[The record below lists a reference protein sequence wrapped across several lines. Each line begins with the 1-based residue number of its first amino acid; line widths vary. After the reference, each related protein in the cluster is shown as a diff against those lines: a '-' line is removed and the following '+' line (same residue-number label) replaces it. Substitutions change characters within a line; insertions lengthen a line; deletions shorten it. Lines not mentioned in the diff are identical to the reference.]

1 MKARHLLLS
10 VIAMLLAGCG
20 LIAPPLSW
28 SCAPVAPIPH
38 HGEEGLS
45 VFGGGQVGQPSLL
58 FLDEDVRGWK
68 MTRSSYFYGRGQI
81 GVSGQ
86 WGLLRTNFSVW
97 GAGGSEESEVQLT
110 DTSIRTVRD
119 QFRAFHF
126 QWDIGAAPRVGEKT
140 RLEFGIGAGGGVQS
154 GRRLKERYE
163 PGGRWVENNPGY
175 QYPVITG
182 ALFAGLGY
190 SLRPDQTIGFRWY
203 LLGLGTGW
211 VLSYRWRFLQAYL
224 STQPIPLMA
233 MPAAPN
239 WAVGLQGYL
248 PLGED

>member
-1 MKARHLLLS
+1 MKARDLLLG

-20 LIAPPLSW
+20 PIATPLSW

-58 FLDEDVRGWK
+58 FDEDVKGRK
-68 MTRSSYFYGRGQI
+68 ITRSSYFYGRGQV

-86 WGLLRTNFSVW
+86 WELFRTNFSVW
-97 GAGGSEESEVQLT
+97 GAGGSGEYEVQPT

-126 QWDIGAAPRVGEKT
+126 QWDIGVAPRVGEKT
-140 RLEFGIGAGGGVQS
+140 RLEFGVGAGGGAQS
-154 GRRLKERYE
+154 GSRLEEGYD
-163 PGGRWVENNPGY
+163 PGGWRVGNESAY
-175 QYPVITG
+175 HYPVITG

-203 LLGLGTGW
+203 LVGLGTGW